1 MTDAEKYLNQ
11 LVSMPTLS
19 DDPIAN
25 DLALD
30 YIQTHIAKMGM
41 HCERK
46 VHDGHS
52 VLLASTR
59 PENMLTPTVLL
70 VAHSDVV
77 VANERMFKLTRQGD
91 KLIGRGTY
99 DMKFAIAGYMQLV
112 NDLRESL
119 SSYDFGILIT
129 TDEEIGSR
137 AATHLVKNGL
147 RPKVCLMPDSTAPG
161 WDIETLA
168 KGFWRF
174 DLIAKGTAAHASR
187 PWEGESASFKLLQ
200 VLHEIK
206 LRFAE
211 HAPDTD
217 TLNIGKIHG
226 GGAYNILPDEMMASV
241 EIRYMSRDS
250 LQIQQKVIAD
260 LCKKYDLTFVEDT
273 LCSAVATDLDH
284 PLVAQY
290 MASVEK
296 VTGRKPS
303 AITSYGG
310 SDAPPF
316 YDVGINCILSCCE
329 GGGHHT
335 DHEWISRKS
344 FLQFVPIL
352 HEFLR
357 SVARTPSDGN

>member
-1 MTDAEKYLNQ
+1 MTEAEKHLTR

-19 DDPIAN
+19 EDPIAN

-30 YIQTHIAKMGM
+30 RIQAHLEANGM
-41 HCERK
+41 YTKRE
-46 VHDGHS
+46 VYDGHGT
-52 VLLASTR
+52 LLASTR
-59 PENMLTPTVLL
+59 STNMLTPTVLL

-77 VANERMFKLTRQGD
+77 IANEEMFKLKKKGD
-91 KLIGRGTY
+91 KFIGRGVY

-112 NDLRESL
+112 SDLSESL
-119 SSYDFGILIT
+119 SEYDFGILIT
-129 TDEEIGSR
+129 TDEEIGSK
-137 AATHLVKNGL
+137 AATQLVASGL
-147 RPKVCLMPDSTAPG
+147 RPGVCIMPDSTAPG

-174 DLIAKGTAAHASR
+174 DLIAKGKSAHASR

-200 VLHEIK
+200 ALHELK

-211 HAPDTD
+211 HGAETD

-226 GGAYNILPDEMMASV
+226 GQAYNILPDEMMASV
-241 EIRYMSRDS
+241 EIRYMSRDT
-250 LQIQQKVIAD
+250 LKVQQKVIKE
-260 LCKKYDLTFVEDT
+260 LCDQYDLGFIEDT
-273 LCSAVATDLDH
+273 LCSAVITDLAN

-290 MASVEK
+290 IKSVEH
-296 VTGRKPS
+296 VTGKKPR

-335 DHEWISRKS
+335 NEEWISRKS

-352 HEFLR
+352 RDFIE
-357 SVARTPSDGN
+357 SAARHPTDT

>member
-1 MTDAEKYLNQ
+1 
-11 LVSMPTLS
+11 MPTLS
-19 DDPIAN
+19 EDPIAN

-30 YIQTHIAKMGM
+30 YIQQHMRKAGM
-41 HCERK
+41 YCKRETY
-46 VHDGHS
+46 DNHS

-59 PENMLTPTVLL
+59 PTNTLTPTVLL

-77 VANERMFKLTRQGD
+77 LANEKMFKLVGKGD
-91 KLIGRGTY
+91 KLTGRGVY

-112 NDLRESL
+112 SDLGESL
-119 SSYDFGILIT
+119 PTYDFGILIT

-137 AATHLVKNGL
+137 AATQLVKNGL
-147 RPKVCLMPDSTAPG
+147 RPKVCIMPDSTAPG

-174 DLIAKGTAAHASR
+174 DLIARGRTAHASR

-200 VLHEIK
+200 VLHELK
-206 LRFAE
+206 SKFSE

-226 GGAYNILPDEMMASV
+226 GQAYNILPDEMMASV
-241 EIRYMSRDS
+241 EIRYMSQKTLRV
-250 LQIQQKVIAD
+250 QQKVVAD
-260 LCKKYDLTFVEDT
+260 LCKRYDLTFNEDT
-273 LCSAVATDLDH
+273 LCSAVTTDINH
-284 PLVAQY
+284 PLVAKY
-290 MASVEK
+290 MASVEQI
-296 VTGRKPS
+296 TGKRPQP
-303 AITSYGG
+303 ITSYGG

-316 YDVGINCILSCCE
+316 YDAGINCILSCCE

-335 DHEWISRKS
+335 DQEWISRKS

-352 HEFLR
+352 REFLE
-357 SVARTPSDGN
+357 SVKHTSSKDG